1 MKFSKLIF
9 SIVIATIV
17 FSCKENSSV
26 NPTPTKKELFAGTS
40 SKTWKSIKAEAANTT
55 GLKIDLVG
63 TQPPCYVD
71 NLLILSSNGT
81 FEITEGATK
90 CNPSD
95 PSSILKSN
103 WSLSSDEKYLI
114 ADKIVFAGFAFTNPQ
129 FEILEL
135 TESKFVGKTTLKAR
149 LTPQAAEQ
157 DYTLTATFEVA
168 K

>member
-1 MKFSKLIF
+1 MKFSKLF
-9 SIVIATIV
+9 FTILITITI
-17 FSCKENSSV
+17 FSCKESSNV

-40 SKTWKSIKAEAANTT
+40 SKTWKSTKAEAVNAT
-55 GLKIDLVG
+55 GLKIDLVA

-71 NLLILSSNGT
+71 NLLIIANNGT

-90 CNPSD
+90 CNTSD
-95 PSSILKSN
+95 PSSILKAN

-114 ADKIVFAGFAFTNPQ
+114 ADKIVFAGFSFTNPQ

-135 TESKFVGKTTLKAR
+135 TESKFVGKSNFKIR
-149 LTPQAAEQ
+149 ITPQSAEQ
-157 DYTLTATFEVA
+157 DVTLTATFEVA